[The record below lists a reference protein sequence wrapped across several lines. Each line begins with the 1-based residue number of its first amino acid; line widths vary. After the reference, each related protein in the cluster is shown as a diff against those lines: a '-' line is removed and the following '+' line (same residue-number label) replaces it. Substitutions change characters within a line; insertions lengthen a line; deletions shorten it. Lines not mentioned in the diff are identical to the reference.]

1 MELDAIAMVIIG
13 GTATTG
19 GEGGVVG
26 TLIGA
31 AIVAVLA
38 NLLNL
43 LGVSPFLQQVVKGLI
58 IIMAVMMERRKRK

>member
-1 MELDAIAMVIIG
+1 VVIG
-13 GTATTG
+13 GTSLFG
-19 GEGGVVG
+19 GEGGVRG

-43 LGVSPFLQQVVKGLI
+43 IGVSPFSQQIVKGLI
-58 IIMAVMMERRKRK
+58 IIGSVLLERRKAALMERR